1 MDIIILYYTYFLK
14 IFLGGFIMK
23 YTIEG
28 FSQKV
33 AKDLG
38 LDALDLIILRWFVDF
53 KDSGNMR
60 TEFING
66 EKYYWIRHK
75 KLTDELP
82 ILSMQTNAFY
92 RRLRKICE
100 CGVLK
105 RVLLKENGSYTYYTL
120 GENFI
125 KLISTQ
131 SPSHSKSSKK
141 TKKKSS
147 LTKDEISSLMSDI
160 DAYEKSAEPFDKV
173 NNLNNLDEE
182 NLSLNTS
189 SISSE
194 LSPSSLE
201 QLPTSSEQ
209 PPSSLKQLP
218 TSSEQP
224 PSSLEQSP
232 TSFEQSPLS
241 LKQTP
246 TSFEQSPSSFEQSP
260 LSLEQSPTSFEQSPS
275 SLKQLPTSFEQSPS
289 SLKQPPLSLEQ
300 SPSSLESDQI
310 INLSNKSITSQ
321 YKDDV
326 SAEFLLSELMWT
338 LIKKNNPT
346 FKEPNF
352 NDWSKA
358 FDIILNKDNR
368 NFQEVTELIKWIYL
382 ENGFW
387 GTHILNPWYFRDCY
401 EKVLARK
408 NFETSKKNL
417 LSQCSLYSKQ
427 SLSSKQLN
435 QYSSSDLSEFEDM

>member
-1 MDIIILYYTYFLK
+1 
-14 IFLGGFIMK
+14 MK

-246 TSFEQSPSSFEQSP
+246 TSFEQSPTSFEQSP
-260 LSLEQSPTSFEQSPS
+260 SSLEQSPTSFEQSPS

>member
-1 MDIIILYYTYFLK
+1 
-14 IFLGGFIMK
+14 MK

-201 QLPTSSEQ
+201 QLPTSSE
-209 PPSSLKQLP
+209 S
-218 TSSEQP
+218 
-224 PSSLEQSP
+224 
-232 TSFEQSPLS
+232 
-241 LKQTP
+241 
-246 TSFEQSPSSFEQSP
+246 
-260 LSLEQSPTSFEQSPS
+260 SPS
-275 SLKQLPTSFEQSPS
+275 SLKQLPTSFESSPS
-289 SLKQPPLSLEQ
+289 SLKQSPTSSEQSPSSLEQLPTSSEQPPSSLEQ

>member
-1 MDIIILYYTYFLK
+1 
-14 IFLGGFIMK
+14 MK
-23 YTIEG
+23 YSIEG

-201 QLPTSSEQ
+201 QLPTSSESSPSSLKQ
-209 PPSSLKQLP
+209 LPTSFESSPSSLKQSPTSFEQSPSSLEQSPSSLKQLP
-218 TSSEQP
+218 TSSEQS
-224 PSSLEQSP
+224 PSSLEQ
-232 TSFEQSPLS
+232 
-241 LKQTP
+241 
-246 TSFEQSPSSFEQSP
+246 
-260 LSLEQSPTSFEQSPS
+260 
-275 SLKQLPTSFEQSPS
+275 LPTSSE
-289 SLKQPPLSLEQ
+289 QPPSSLEQ

>member
-1 MDIIILYYTYFLK
+1 
-14 IFLGGFIMK
+14 MK

-201 QLPTSSEQ
+201 QLPTSSE
-209 PPSSLKQLP
+209 S
-218 TSSEQP
+218 
-224 PSSLEQSP
+224 
-232 TSFEQSPLS
+232 
-241 LKQTP
+241 
-246 TSFEQSPSSFEQSP
+246 
-260 LSLEQSPTSFEQSPS
+260 SPS
-275 SLKQLPTSFEQSPS
+275 SLKQLPTSFESSPSSLEQLPTSLEQSPS
-289 SLKQPPLSLEQ
+289 SLEQLPTSSEQSPSSLEQLPTSSEQPPSSLEQ

-387 GTHILNPWYFRDCY
+387 GTHILNPWYFRDFY

>member
-1 MDIIILYYTYFLK
+1 
-14 IFLGGFIMK
+14 MK

-201 QLPTSSEQ
+201 QSPTSFE
-209 PPSSLKQLP
+209 SS
-218 TSSEQP
+218 
-224 PSSLEQSP
+224 PSSLEQLP

-241 LKQTP
+241 LKQ
-246 TSFEQSPSSFEQSP
+246 
-260 LSLEQSPTSFEQSPS
+260 SPTSSEQSPS
-275 SLKQLPTSFEQSPS
+275 SLEQLPTSFEQPPS
-289 SLKQPPLSLEQ
+289 SLEQ
-300 SPSSLESDQI
+300 SPSSLESNQI

>member
-1 MDIIILYYTYFLK
+1 
-14 IFLGGFIMK
+14 MK

-131 SPSHSKSSKK
+131 SLSHSKSSKK

-201 QLPTSSEQ
+201 QSPTSFE
-209 PPSSLKQLP
+209 SS
-218 TSSEQP
+218 
-224 PSSLEQSP
+224 PSSLEQLP

-241 LKQTP
+241 LKQ
-246 TSFEQSPSSFEQSP
+246 
-260 LSLEQSPTSFEQSPS
+260 SPTSSEQSPS
-275 SLKQLPTSFEQSPS
+275 SLEQLPTSFEQPPS
-289 SLKQPPLSLEQ
+289 SLEQ
-300 SPSSLESDQI
+300 SPSSLESNQI

>member
-201 QLPTSSEQ
+201 QLSTSSESSPSSLEQLPTSLEQSPSSLEQLPTSSEQ
-209 PPSSLKQLP
+209 SPSSLEQLP

-224 PSSLEQSP
+224 PS
-232 TSFEQSPLS
+232 
-241 LKQTP
+241 
-246 TSFEQSPSSFEQSP
+246 
-260 LSLEQSPTSFEQSPS
+260 
-275 SLKQLPTSFEQSPS
+275 
-289 SLKQPPLSLEQ
+289 SLEQ

>member
-1 MDIIILYYTYFLK
+1 
-14 IFLGGFIMK
+14 MK

-160 DAYEKSAEPFDKV
+160 DAYEKIAEPFDKV

-201 QLPTSSEQ
+201 QLPTSF
-209 PPSSLKQLP
+209 
-218 TSSEQP
+218 EQP

-232 TSFEQSPLS
+232 
-241 LKQTP
+241 
-246 TSFEQSPSSFEQSP
+246 
-260 LSLEQSPTSFEQSPS
+260 
-275 SLKQLPTSFEQSPS
+275 
-289 SLKQPPLSLEQ
+289 
-300 SPSSLESDQI
+300 SSLESNQI

-368 NFQEVTELIKWIYL
+368 NFQEVTDLIKWIYL

>member
-1 MDIIILYYTYFLK
+1 
-14 IFLGGFIMK
+14 MK

-194 LSPSSLE
+194 LSPSSLKQLPTSFESSPSSSKQLPTSFESSPSSLE
-201 QLPTSSEQ
+201 QLPTSFESS
-209 PPSSLKQLP
+209 PLSLKQ
-218 TSSEQP
+218 S

-232 TSFEQSPLS
+232 TSSE
-241 LKQTP
+241 
-246 TSFEQSPSSFEQSP
+246 
-260 LSLEQSPTSFEQSPS
+260 
-275 SLKQLPTSFEQSPS
+275 
-289 SLKQPPLSLEQ
+289 QPPSSLEQ

-435 QYSSSDLSEFEDM
+435 QYLSSDLSEFEDM

>member
-1 MDIIILYYTYFLK
+1 
-14 IFLGGFIMK
+14 MK

-201 QLPTSSEQ
+201 QLPTSSESS
-209 PPSSLKQLP
+209 PSSLKQLP
-218 TSSEQP
+218 TSFESS
-224 PSSLEQSP
+224 PSSL
-232 TSFEQSPLS
+232 
-241 LKQTP
+241 K
-246 TSFEQSPSSFEQSP
+246 
-260 LSLEQSPTSFEQSPS
+260 QSPTSFEQSPS
-275 SLKQLPTSFEQSPS
+275 SLEQLPTSSEQSPS
-289 SLKQPPLSLEQ
+289 SLEQLPTSSEQPPSSLEQ

>member
-1 MDIIILYYTYFLK
+1 
-14 IFLGGFIMK
+14 MK

-131 SPSHSKSSKK
+131 SLSHSKSSKK

-147 LTKDEISSLMSDI
+147 LTKDEISSIMSDI

-189 SISSE
+189 SIFSELSSSSLEQLPTSSE
-194 LSPSSLE
+194 SSPSSLKQTPTSSEQSPSSLE
-201 QLPTSSEQ
+201 QLPTSFEQ
-209 PPSSLKQLP
+209 P
-218 TSSEQP
+218 
-224 PSSLEQSP
+224 P
-232 TSFEQSPLS
+232 TSFEQP
-241 LKQTP
+241 
-246 TSFEQSPSSFEQSP
+246 PS
-260 LSLEQSPTSFEQSPS
+260 
-275 SLKQLPTSFEQSPS
+275 
-289 SLKQPPLSLEQ
+289 SLEQ

-358 FDIILNKDNR
+358 FDIILNKDNQ

>member
-1 MDIIILYYTYFLK
+1 
-14 IFLGGFIMK
+14 MK

-125 KLISTQ
+125 KLLSTQ

-147 LTKDEISSLMSDI
+147 LTKDEISSLMLDI

-201 QLPTSSEQ
+201 QLPTSFE
-209 PPSSLKQLP
+209 SS
-218 TSSEQP
+218 
-224 PSSLEQSP
+224 PSSLEQLP

-241 LKQTP
+241 LKQSPTSSEQSPSSLEQLP
-246 TSFEQSPSSFEQSP
+246 TSFEQPPSSLEQSP
-260 LSLEQSPTSFEQSPS
+260 SSLEQSPTSSE
-275 SLKQLPTSFEQSPS
+275 
-289 SLKQPPLSLEQ
+289 QPPSSLEQ

>member
-1 MDIIILYYTYFLK
+1 
-14 IFLGGFIMK
+14 MK

-131 SPSHSKSSKK
+131 SPSHSKLSKK

-218 TSSEQP
+218 TSFESS
-224 PSSLEQSP
+224 PSSLKQSP

-246 TSFEQSPSSFEQSP
+246 TSFEQPPS
-260 LSLEQSPTSFEQSPS
+260 
-275 SLKQLPTSFEQSPS
+275 
-289 SLKQPPLSLEQ
+289 SLEQ

-387 GTHILNPWYFRDCY
+387 GAHILNPWYFRDCY

>member
-1 MDIIILYYTYFLK
+1 
-14 IFLGGFIMK
+14 MK

-201 QLPTSSEQ
+201 QLSTSSE
-209 PPSSLKQLP
+209 SS
-218 TSSEQP
+218 

-232 TSFEQSPLS
+232 TSFESSPSSLEQSHTSFESSPLS
-241 LKQTP
+241 LKQ
-246 TSFEQSPSSFEQSP
+246 
-260 LSLEQSPTSFEQSPS
+260 SPTSFEPSPS
-275 SLKQLPTSFEQSPS
+275 SLEQLPTSF
-289 SLKQPPLSLEQ
+289 EQ

-435 QYSSSDLSEFEDM
+435 QYLSSDLSEFEDM

>member
-1 MDIIILYYTYFLK
+1 
-14 IFLGGFIMK
+14 MK

-201 QLPTSSEQ
+201 QSPTSSEQ
-209 PPSSLKQLP
+209 PPS
-218 TSSEQP
+218 
-224 PSSLEQSP
+224 
-232 TSFEQSPLS
+232 
-241 LKQTP
+241 
-246 TSFEQSPSSFEQSP
+246 
-260 LSLEQSPTSFEQSPS
+260 
-275 SLKQLPTSFEQSPS
+275 
-289 SLKQPPLSLEQ
+289 SLEQ

>member
-1 MDIIILYYTYFLK
+1 
-14 IFLGGFIMK
+14 MK

-131 SPSHSKSSKK
+131 SLSHSKSSKK

-194 LSPSSLE
+194 LSPSSLKQTPTSFEQSPSSLE

-218 TSSEQP
+218 
-224 PSSLEQSP
+224 SSL
-232 TSFEQSPLS
+232 
-241 LKQTP
+241 
-246 TSFEQSPSSFEQSP
+246 
-260 LSLEQSPTSFEQSPS
+260 EQSPS

-289 SLKQPPLSLEQ
+289 SLEQ

>member
-1 MDIIILYYTYFLK
+1 
-14 IFLGGFIMK
+14 MK

-131 SPSHSKSSKK
+131 SPSHSKLSKK

-201 QLPTSSEQ
+201 QLPTSSESS
-209 PPSSLKQLP
+209 PLSLKQLP
-218 TSSEQP
+218 TSFESS

-232 TSFEQSPLS
+232 TSFESSPL
-241 LKQTP
+241 
-246 TSFEQSPSSFEQSP
+246 
-260 LSLEQSPTSFEQSPS
+260 

-289 SLKQPPLSLEQ
+289 SLEQ

-387 GTHILNPWYFRDCY
+387 GAHILNPWYFRDCY

>member
-1 MDIIILYYTYFLK
+1 
-14 IFLGGFIMK
+14 MK

-201 QLPTSSEQ
+201 QLSTSSESSPSSLEQSHTSFESSPLSLKQSPTSSEQ
-209 PPSSLKQLP
+209 SPSSLEQLP
-218 TSSEQP
+218 TSFEQP

-232 TSFEQSPLS
+232 
-241 LKQTP
+241 
-246 TSFEQSPSSFEQSP
+246 
-260 LSLEQSPTSFEQSPS
+260 
-275 SLKQLPTSFEQSPS
+275 
-289 SLKQPPLSLEQ
+289 
-300 SPSSLESDQI
+300 SSLESNQI

>member
-1 MDIIILYYTYFLK
+1 
-14 IFLGGFIMK
+14 MK

-201 QLPTSSEQ
+201 QLPTSFESS
-209 PPSSLKQLP
+209 PSSLEQLP
-218 TSSEQP
+218 TSFESSPLSLKQS

-232 TSFEQSPLS
+232 TSSE
-241 LKQTP
+241 
-246 TSFEQSPSSFEQSP
+246 
-260 LSLEQSPTSFEQSPS
+260 
-275 SLKQLPTSFEQSPS
+275 
-289 SLKQPPLSLEQ
+289 QPPSSLEQ

-435 QYSSSDLSEFEDM
+435 QYLSSDLSEFEDM

>member
-1 MDIIILYYTYFLK
+1 
-14 IFLGGFIMK
+14 MK

-131 SPSHSKSSKK
+131 SLSHSKSSKK

-201 QLPTSSEQ
+201 QLPTSSE
-209 PPSSLKQLP
+209 S
-218 TSSEQP
+218 
-224 PSSLEQSP
+224 
-232 TSFEQSPLS
+232 
-241 LKQTP
+241 
-246 TSFEQSPSSFEQSP
+246 
-260 LSLEQSPTSFEQSPS
+260 SPS
-275 SLKQLPTSFEQSPS
+275 SLKQLPTSFESSPS
-289 SLKQPPLSLEQ
+289 SLKQSPTSFEQSPSSLEQ

>member
-1 MDIIILYYTYFLK
+1 MDIIILCYTYFLK

-194 LSPSSLE
+194 LSPSSL
-201 QLPTSSEQ
+201 
-209 PPSSLKQLP
+209 KQLP
-218 TSSEQP
+218 TSFESS

-232 TSFEQSPLS
+232 TSSESSPSS
-241 LKQTP
+241 LKQSP
-246 TSFEQSPSSFEQSP
+246 TSFESSPSS
-260 LSLEQSPTSFEQSPS
+260 LKQSPTSFEQSPS
-275 SLKQLPTSFEQSPS
+275 SLEQLPTSSE
-289 SLKQPPLSLEQ
+289 QPPSSLEQ

>member
-1 MDIIILYYTYFLK
+1 
-14 IFLGGFIMK
+14 MK

-201 QLPTSSEQ
+201 QLSTSSESS
-209 PPSSLKQLP
+209 PSSLEQLPTSLEQSPSSLEQLP
-218 TSSEQP
+218 TSSEQS
-224 PSSLEQSP
+224 PSSLEQS
-232 TSFEQSPLS
+232 
-241 LKQTP
+241 
-246 TSFEQSPSSFEQSP
+246 
-260 LSLEQSPTSFEQSPS
+260 
-275 SLKQLPTSFEQSPS
+275 PTSFEQSPS

-352 NDWSKA
+352 NDWSNA

>member
-1 MDIIILYYTYFLK
+1 MDIIILCYTYFFK

-131 SPSHSKSSKK
+131 SLSHSKSSKK

-147 LTKDEISSLMSDI
+147 LTKDEISSIMSDI

-201 QLPTSSEQ
+201 QLSTSSE
-209 PPSSLKQLP
+209 SS
-218 TSSEQP
+218 

-232 TSFEQSPLS
+232 TSFESSPSS
-241 LKQTP
+241 L
-246 TSFEQSPSSFEQSP
+246 EQSPSSS
-260 LSLEQSPTSFEQSPS
+260 EQSPS

-289 SLKQPPLSLEQ
+289 SLEQLPTSSEQPPSSLEQ

>member
-1 MDIIILYYTYFLK
+1 
-14 IFLGGFIMK
+14 MK

-201 QLPTSSEQ
+201 QLPTSSE
-209 PPSSLKQLP
+209 S
-218 TSSEQP
+218 
-224 PSSLEQSP
+224 
-232 TSFEQSPLS
+232 
-241 LKQTP
+241 
-246 TSFEQSPSSFEQSP
+246 
-260 LSLEQSPTSFEQSPS
+260 SPS
-275 SLKQLPTSFEQSPS
+275 SLKQLPTSFESSPSSLEQSPTSFESSPLSLKQSPTSFEPSPSSLEQLPTSFEQSPS
-289 SLKQPPLSLEQ
+289 SLEQLPTSSEQPPSSLEQ

>member
-1 MDIIILYYTYFLK
+1 
-14 IFLGGFIMK
+14 MK

-201 QLPTSSEQ
+201 QLPTSSESS
-209 PPSSLKQLP
+209 PSSLKQLP
-218 TSSEQP
+218 TS
-224 PSSLEQSP
+224 
-232 TSFEQSPLS
+232 FES
-241 LKQTP
+241 
-246 TSFEQSPSSFEQSP
+246 
-260 LSLEQSPTSFEQSPS
+260 SPS

-289 SLKQPPLSLEQ
+289 SLKQTPTSFEQSPSSLEQLPTSSEQSPSSLEQLPTSSEQPPSSLEQ

>member
-1 MDIIILYYTYFLK
+1 
-14 IFLGGFIMK
+14 MK

-131 SPSHSKSSKK
+131 NPSHSKSSKK

-201 QLPTSSEQ
+201 QLSTSSE
-209 PPSSLKQLP
+209 S
-218 TSSEQP
+218 
-224 PSSLEQSP
+224 
-232 TSFEQSPLS
+232 
-241 LKQTP
+241 
-246 TSFEQSPSSFEQSP
+246 
-260 LSLEQSPTSFEQSPS
+260 SPS
-275 SLKQLPTSFEQSPS
+275 SLKQLPTSFESSPSSLEQLPTSLEQSPS
-289 SLKQPPLSLEQ
+289 SLEQLPTSSEQSPSSLEQLPTSSEQPPSSLEQ

>member
-1 MDIIILYYTYFLK
+1 
-14 IFLGGFIMK
+14 MK

-201 QLPTSSEQ
+201 QLSTSSE
-209 PPSSLKQLP
+209 S
-218 TSSEQP
+218 
-224 PSSLEQSP
+224 
-232 TSFEQSPLS
+232 
-241 LKQTP
+241 
-246 TSFEQSPSSFEQSP
+246 
-260 LSLEQSPTSFEQSPS
+260 SPS
-275 SLKQLPTSFEQSPS
+275 SLKQLPTSFESSPSSLEQSPTSSESSPS
-289 SLKQPPLSLEQ
+289 SLKQSPTSFESSPSSLKQLPTSFEQ

>member
-1 MDIIILYYTYFLK
+1 MDIIILCYTYFLK

-131 SPSHSKSSKK
+131 SLSHSKSSKK

-201 QLPTSSEQ
+201 QLPTSFEQSPLSLKQSPTSSEQ
-209 PPSSLKQLP
+209 SPSSLEQLP
-218 TSSEQP
+218 TSFEQP

-232 TSFEQSPLS
+232 
-241 LKQTP
+241 
-246 TSFEQSPSSFEQSP
+246 
-260 LSLEQSPTSFEQSPS
+260 
-275 SLKQLPTSFEQSPS
+275 
-289 SLKQPPLSLEQ
+289 
-300 SPSSLESDQI
+300 SSLESNQI

>member
-1 MDIIILYYTYFLK
+1 
-14 IFLGGFIMK
+14 MK

-201 QLPTSSEQ
+201 QLPTSSE
-209 PPSSLKQLP
+209 SS
-218 TSSEQP
+218 
-224 PSSLEQSP
+224 PSSLEQLP
-232 TSFEQSPLS
+232 TSFESSPLS
-241 LKQTP
+241 LKQ
-246 TSFEQSPSSFEQSP
+246 SP
-260 LSLEQSPTSFEQSPS
+260 LSL
-275 SLKQLPTSFEQSPS
+275 EQSPS

>member
-1 MDIIILYYTYFLK
+1 MDIIILCYTYFLK

-194 LSPSSLE
+194 LSPSSL
-201 QLPTSSEQ
+201 
-209 PPSSLKQLP
+209 KQL
-218 TSSEQP
+218 
-224 PSSLEQSP
+224 P

-241 LKQTP
+241 LKQSPTP
-246 TSFEQSPSSFEQSP
+246 FESSP
-260 LSLEQSPTSFEQSPS
+260 LSLKQSPTSFEQSPS
-275 SLKQLPTSFEQSPS
+275 SLEQLPTSSE
-289 SLKQPPLSLEQ
+289 QPPSSLEQ

>member
-1 MDIIILYYTYFLK
+1 
-14 IFLGGFIMK
+14 MK

-218 TSSEQP
+218 TSFESS
-224 PSSLEQSP
+224 PSSL
-232 TSFEQSPLS
+232 
-241 LKQTP
+241 K
-246 TSFEQSPSSFEQSP
+246 
-260 LSLEQSPTSFEQSPS
+260 QSPTSFEQSPS
-275 SLKQLPTSFEQSPS
+275 SLEQSPS
-289 SLKQPPLSLEQ
+289 SLKQLPTSSEQSPSSLEQLPTSSEQPPSSLEQ

-352 NDWSKA
+352 NDWSNA

>member
-1 MDIIILYYTYFLK
+1 
-14 IFLGGFIMK
+14 MK

-131 SPSHSKSSKK
+131 SLSHSKSSKK

-201 QLPTSSEQ
+201 QLPTSSESS
-209 PPSSLKQLP
+209 PSSLKQTP
-218 TSSEQP
+218 TSFESS

-232 TSFEQSPLS
+232 TSFESSPLS
-241 LKQTP
+241 LK
-246 TSFEQSPSSFEQSP
+246 
-260 LSLEQSPTSFEQSPS
+260 QSPS

-289 SLKQPPLSLEQ
+289 SLEQ

>member
-1 MDIIILYYTYFLK
+1 
-14 IFLGGFIMK
+14 MK

-131 SPSHSKSSKK
+131 SLSHSKSSKK

-201 QLPTSSEQ
+201 QLPTSSE
-209 PPSSLKQLP
+209 S
-218 TSSEQP
+218 
-224 PSSLEQSP
+224 
-232 TSFEQSPLS
+232 
-241 LKQTP
+241 
-246 TSFEQSPSSFEQSP
+246 
-260 LSLEQSPTSFEQSPS
+260 SPS
-275 SLKQLPTSFEQSPS
+275 SLKQLPTSFESSPLSLKQSPTSSEQSPSSLEQLPTSSEQSPSSLEQLPTSSEQSPS
-289 SLKQPPLSLEQ
+289 SLKQSPTSFESSPSSLKQLPTSFEQ

>member
-1 MDIIILYYTYFLK
+1 
-14 IFLGGFIMK
+14 MK

-201 QLPTSSEQ
+201 QLPTSSESS
-209 PPSSLKQLP
+209 PSSLKQLP
-218 TSSEQP
+218 TSFESS
-224 PSSLEQSP
+224 PSSLEQLP
-232 TSFEQSPLS
+232 TSFEQSPSS

-246 TSFEQSPSSFEQSP
+246 TSFEQSPSS
-260 LSLEQSPTSFEQSPS
+260 LE
-275 SLKQLPTSFEQSPS
+275 QLPTSSE
-289 SLKQPPLSLEQ
+289 QPPSSLEQ

>member
-1 MDIIILYYTYFLK
+1 
-14 IFLGGFIMK
+14 MK

-201 QLPTSSEQ
+201 QLPTSSESS
-209 PPSSLKQLP
+209 PSSLKQLP
-218 TSSEQP
+218 TSFESS
-224 PSSLEQSP
+224 PSSLEQLP
-232 TSFEQSPLS
+232 TSFEQSPSS

-246 TSFEQSPSSFEQSP
+246 TSFEQSPSS
-260 LSLEQSPTSFEQSPS
+260 LEQLPTSSEQSPS
-275 SLKQLPTSFEQSPS
+275 SLEQLPTSSE
-289 SLKQPPLSLEQ
+289 QPPSSLEQ

-435 QYSSSDLSEFEDM
+435 QYSSSDLSEFEYM

>member
-1 MDIIILYYTYFLK
+1 
-14 IFLGGFIMK
+14 MK

-131 SPSHSKSSKK
+131 SLSHSKSSKK

-201 QLPTSSEQ
+201 QLPTSSESSPSSLKQ
-209 PPSSLKQLP
+209 LPTSFESSPSSLKQSPTSFEQSPSSLEQSPSSLKQLP
-218 TSSEQP
+218 TSSEQS
-224 PSSLEQSP
+224 PSSLEQ
-232 TSFEQSPLS
+232 
-241 LKQTP
+241 
-246 TSFEQSPSSFEQSP
+246 
-260 LSLEQSPTSFEQSPS
+260 
-275 SLKQLPTSFEQSPS
+275 LPTSSE
-289 SLKQPPLSLEQ
+289 QPPSSLEQ

-310 INLSNKSITSQ
+310 INLSNKSIISQ

>member
-1 MDIIILYYTYFLK
+1 
-14 IFLGGFIMK
+14 MK

-131 SPSHSKSSKK
+131 SLSHSKSSKK

-201 QLPTSSEQ
+201 QLPTSSESS
-209 PPSSLKQLP
+209 PSSLKQLP
-218 TSSEQP
+218 TSFESSPLSLKQLPTSFESS
-224 PSSLEQSP
+224 PSSLEQLP
-232 TSFEQSPLS
+232 TSFEQSPL
-241 LKQTP
+241 
-246 TSFEQSPSSFEQSP
+246 
-260 LSLEQSPTSFEQSPS
+260 

-289 SLKQPPLSLEQ
+289 SLEQLPTSFEQP
-300 SPSSLESDQI
+300 PSSLESNQI

>member
-1 MDIIILYYTYFLK
+1 
-14 IFLGGFIMK
+14 MK

-201 QLPTSSEQ
+201 QLPTSSESS
-209 PPSSLKQLP
+209 PSSLKQLP
-218 TSSEQP
+218 TSFESS

-232 TSFEQSPLS
+232 TSS
-241 LKQTP
+241 
-246 TSFEQSPSSFEQSP
+246 
-260 LSLEQSPTSFEQSPS
+260 EQSPS

-289 SLKQPPLSLEQ
+289 SLEQLPTSSEQPPSSLEQ

>member
-1 MDIIILYYTYFLK
+1 MDIIILCYTYFLK
-14 IFLGGFIMK
+14 FFLGGFIMK

-131 SPSHSKSSKK
+131 SLSHSKSSKK

-194 LSPSSLE
+194 LSSSSLE
-201 QLPTSSEQ
+201 QLPTSSESS
-209 PPSSLKQLP
+209 PSSLKQTP
-218 TSSEQP
+218 TSFESS

-232 TSFEQSPLS
+232 TSFESSPLS
-241 LKQTP
+241 LK
-246 TSFEQSPSSFEQSP
+246 
-260 LSLEQSPTSFEQSPS
+260 QSPS
-275 SLKQLPTSFEQSPS
+275 SLKQLPTSF
-289 SLKQPPLSLEQ
+289 EQ

>member
-1 MDIIILYYTYFLK
+1 
-14 IFLGGFIMK
+14 MK

-201 QLPTSSEQ
+201 QSPTSFESSPSSLEQSHTSFESSPLSLKQSPTSFEPSPSSLEQLPTSSEQ

-218 TSSEQP
+218 
-224 PSSLEQSP
+224 SSL
-232 TSFEQSPLS
+232 
-241 LKQTP
+241 
-246 TSFEQSPSSFEQSP
+246 
-260 LSLEQSPTSFEQSPS
+260 EQSPS

-289 SLKQPPLSLEQ
+289 SLEQ